1 MIGRN
6 GAVVWQV
13 KQAAIDEFATSGLV
27 DCVFVP
33 FLFGTHLTKLK
44 KIYSQIDTKQEC
56 RMLGET

>member
-1 MIGRN
+1 M
-6 GAVVWQV
+6 WQV